1 MNSPPLR
8 SLPDRI
14 RQVILFELVGV
25 FLITPLFA
33 LASGEPLLES
43 AGLLAFISLIAALW
57 NAAYCTGFDWLEGRL
72 SGRRADQRPQL
83 LRLAHALGFEGGLLI
98 FSLPVIMAWTG
109 MDFWTALAA
118 DIGLALTYAGYAYLF
133 NLAYDRIFPIPAAD

>member
-14 RQVILFELVGV
+14 RQVILFELVGLFV
-25 FLITPLFA
+25 FTPLFA
-33 LASGEPLLES
+33 LVSGEPLLES
-43 AGLLAFISLIAALW
+43 AVLLAILSLIAAVW
-57 NAAYCTGFDWLEGRL
+57 NGVYCTGFDWIEGRRT
-72 SGRRADQRPQL
+72 GRRADQRPQL

-109 MDFWTALAA
+109 MDFWTALVA
-118 DIGLALTYAGYAYLF
+118 DIGLALTYTGYAYLF
-133 NLAYDRIFPIPAAD
+133 NLAYDRLFPISPNT